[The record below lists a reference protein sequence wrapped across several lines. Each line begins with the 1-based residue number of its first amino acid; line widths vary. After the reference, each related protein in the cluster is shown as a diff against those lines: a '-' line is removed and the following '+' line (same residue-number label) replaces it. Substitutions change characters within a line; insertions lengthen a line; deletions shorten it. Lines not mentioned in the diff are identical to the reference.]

1 MVITI
6 LTVFKKMVDSKS
18 FRDDLTAC
26 GFDICQKFHPAWYND
41 LITKEGIDLTPLP
54 EGEVAFLIG
63 NTKAMWPKFISW
75 LRRQAGIPEDP
86 IDFYSKTNIVRII
99 ENIVSA
105 HTHTVRKK

>member
-1 MVITI
+1 MVQR
-6 LTVFKKMVDSKS
+6 S
-18 FRDDLTAC
+18 
-26 GFDICQKFHPAWYND
+26 YY
-41 LITKEGIDLTPLP
+41 EGGNRSDAATR
-54 EGEVAFLIG
+54 GEVAFLIG
-63 NTKAMWPKFISW
+63 NTKAMWPKFILW